1 MGPLGVVTFQSDHG
15 SLLLPLGGVF
25 SFIIWGWG
33 GKVNG
38 GLGRDT
44 KKESASGA
52 LLLNSQREFLFPNIL
67 SNQGP
72 INGPIPCK
80 QGSFIL
86 ALNGNSSPGIIF
98 THIY

>member
-44 KKESASGA
+44 EKESAGGA
-52 LLLNSQREFLFPNIL
+52 LLFYVAGERLLCHILTEPHENGGTQESKQSIRNIY
-67 SNQGP
+67 
-72 INGPIPCK
+72 
-80 QGSFIL
+80 
-86 ALNGNSSPGIIF
+86 
-98 THIY
+98 T